1 MAQDPDVIYNSVFKL
16 NLEEFY
22 NIFKLKTL
30 DVNVNLKFSEWASE
44 GIYKSRNRLYELY
57 SMKQWNQETR
67 FLDYVKQYSKTF
79 KAVCMA
85 AKSKY
90 IKDKIINSDNKIKCT
105 WNIINSI
112 CGKRN
117 KETILIELN
126 INGAVVSSDDEL
138 ANVIETFFDKIPIE
152 LTSQLNSSSTN
163 STQLLKNNVSK
174 FKLISTIIDVLA
186 PYLALTFNNAIKV
199 GSFPDLLKYSK
210 VLPIFKKGHRSDP
223 SNYRSISVLPS
234 LSKIFEKN
242 ILNQL
247 LFHFKVNGI
256 FHSEQYGFTRGR
268 STTDAGVALL
278 KHIYDAWEK
287 SQNAIGVFCDLSKAF
302 DCVDHGILLSKLE
315 YYGVNDKAL
324 DLIASYL
331 SNRIQHVSINGT
343 KSSGSVLKMGV
354 PQGLILGPFLFLI
367 YINDL
372 PFYVK
377 DICDIVLFAD
387 DTSLIFKVD
396 RKKVNFDDVN
406 SSLSRIQD
414 WFKTNNL
421 VLNAKKTK
429 CVVFSLP
436 NVKHPN
442 YNVEINNER
451 LIVNDTTV
459 FLGINLDSKLQW
471 NSHLS
476 SLNGRLSSAAFA
488 VRKAFCSITASR
500 YLKLS

>member
-1 MAQDPDVIYNSVFKL
+1 MTK
-16 NLEEFY
+16 
-22 NIFKLKTL
+22 
-30 DVNVNLKFSEWASE
+30 
-44 GIYKSRNRLYELY
+44 
-57 SMKQWNQETR
+57 
-67 FLDYVKQYSKTF
+67 
-79 KAVCMA
+79 
-85 AKSKY
+85 
-90 IKDKIINSDNKIKCT
+90 
-105 WNIINSI
+105 
-112 CGKRN
+112 
-117 KETILIELN
+117 
-126 INGAVVSSDDEL
+126 
-138 ANVIETFFDKIPIE
+138 
-152 LTSQLNSSSTN
+152 
-163 STQLLKNNVSK
+163 
-174 FKLISTIIDVLA
+174 
-186 PYLALTFNNAIKV
+186 
-199 GSFPDLLKYSK
+199 
-210 VLPIFKKGHRSDP
+210 
-223 SNYRSISVLPS
+223 
-234 LSKIFEKN
+234 
-242 ILNQL
+242 
-247 LFHFKVNGI
+247 
-256 FHSEQYGFTRGR
+256 QYGFTRGR

-278 KHIYDAWEK
+278 KHIYDAWER

-315 YYGVNDKAL
+315 YYGVNGKAL

-343 KSSGSVLKMGV
+343 NSSGSVLKMGV
-354 PQGLILGPFLFLI
+354 PQGSILGPFLFLI

-396 RKKVNFDDVN
+396 RKKVNYDDVN

-436 NVKHPN
+436 NVKHPH
-442 YNVEINNER
+442 YNLEINNER
-451 LIVNDTTV
+451 LIVGDTTV

-488 VRKAFCSITASR
+488 VRKVRQLTDVTTARLIYFSYFHSIMSSGLLLWGNATDIETVFILQKRAIRGIYDLGTRVSLRDVFPKIDILTIASQYIYNNIIYIHQNIHCFEINSINR
-500 YLKLS
+500 TVNTRRNNKIVTPGFRLRKVNASFLGYGIRMYNKIPQTILELSHNKFKDFIKKKLIDKAYYSVQDYLVDKDVWT